1 VYEAS
6 DVELTATVQTFRQ
19 VETVSLKQKGGN
31 ELVEAL
37 RKLSLPPAVLKQLNA
52 MLDSTMPGQLAD
64 LIASMIDLS
73 YQEKLEVLSCAE
85 LQPRLLRV
93 LELITRQLQVFSI
106 SQKLNTSIENKLGA
120 KQREILLREQVYL
133 NVFDF

>member
-1 VYEAS
+1 MYEAS